1 MVTAAEAIKVMKEG
15 GKPVIGCLPLYPP
28 LELIHS
34 MGLAPVVLWGLRDSV
49 SHTGD
54 ADAHIQKYVCS
65 IARHLA
71 QFVMAEGGDSLD
83 GILSYN
89 ACDTLRNLPEI
100 LREGLAAKGALTPT
114 PMFRL
119 HVPMTSAAVNG
130 GFLRGELLDLI
141 AALEERYG
149 VRFSEESFAA
159 SVALYRRARGLSLR
173 LEEAARAGSL
183 SIGAFCGTLAR
194 AGFLTVEDQVELFE
208 AELASLR
215 PAAASGP
222 SCAVI
227 LSGVMAPLPQV
238 CRLLD
243 GAGLRLVANDIASL
257 RRSYAQEPFAFHDV
271 ADYYARFYRD
281 HFPCTTLLHSVDR
294 RLDAVSRLARD
305 NGARGLIFIGEKF
318 CEYEY
323 FELPHLVARLQD
335 EGIPSL
341 ALEFSLDDDSN
352 LETYRT
358 RIEAFAEML
367 RSSGEKTSESAGG
380 GKSGA

>member
-1 MVTAAEAIKVMKEG
+1 MVTAAEAIKVMKES

-28 LELIHS
+28 LELLHS

-71 QFVMAEGGDSLD
+71 QFVMARGAEGLD

-100 LREGLAAKGALTPT
+100 LREGLAASGASL

-130 GFLRGELLDLI
+130 DFLRGELLDLI

-149 VRFSEESFAA
+149 VRFSEDSFAS
-159 SVALYRRARGLSLR
+159 SVALYRRARDLSLR

-183 SIGAFCGTLAR
+183 AIGAFCGIMTR
-194 AGFLTVEDQVELFE
+194 AGSLFVEDQIELFE
-208 AELASLR
+208 AKLASLR
-215 PAAASGP
+215 PAAEPDP

-243 GAGLRLVANDIASL
+243 EAGLRLAANDIASL
-257 RRSYAQEPFAFHDV
+257 RRSYAQEPFAFNDV
-271 ADYYARFYRD
+271 ADYYTRFYRD
-281 HFPCTTLLHSVDR
+281 HFPCTTLLHSADR

-305 NGARGLIFIGEKF
+305 SGARGLIFIGEKF

-323 FELPHLVARLQD
+323 FELPHLIARLQG
-335 EGIPSL
+335 EGVPGL

-367 RSSGEKTSESAGG
+367 RAGGEKTCESAGG